1 MKTTTLIP
9 TLLALT
15 IQVMVIG
22 QTQGNQ
28 TRQSKTDKL
37 NLHIVQQHK
46 KTSTKKTLPI
56 LGFTTQNTAIQTT
69 IAQNYNYNQLIVMSQ
84 SFALQA
90 NQLTENA
97 LKLNGDNKILQLEIV
112 DELKKQA
119 YIFQIK
125 ASELSFQ
132 NTLSEFS
139 FNKLDFYSLLKLA
152 PQINDIVIKCTSK
165 HNDAERDLKLAKE
178 IRQEAYAMKNLAS
191 IVGTMSNAE
200 DKEYLALKKQ
210 NQAIELLQTITASMY
225 AFKNNSLCLK

>member
-1 MKTTTLIP
+1 
-9 TLLALT
+9 
-15 IQVMVIG
+15 
-22 QTQGNQ
+22 
-28 TRQSKTDKL
+28 
-37 NLHIVQQHK
+37 
-46 KTSTKKTLPI
+46 
-56 LGFTTQNTAIQTT
+56 
-69 IAQNYNYNQLIVMSQ
+69 MSQ

-165 HNDAERDLKLAKE
+165 HNDAERNLKLAKE
-178 IRQEAYAMKNLAS
+178 IRQEAYAMANLAS
-191 IVGTMSNAE
+191 IAGTLSNAE
-200 DKEYLALKKQ
+200 EKEYLALKKQ
-210 NQAIELLQTITASMY
+210 SQAIELLQTITASMY
-225 AFKNNSLCLK
+225 ALNQIVSPAL